1 MNKNIFILCVCC
13 IFIMAFNPVMA
24 KESSPEDYIGYWI
37 DEYGK
42 LTDPAYS
49 LKIKRIRS
57 IFKKMRKI
65 ILMSHLSILNHAK
78 SPSLCIRSGHIIIT
92 KKAIDICY
100 NTPDMLSG
108 DSRMAFVIGHEM
120 AHLKNGDFWYANNDL
135 PPPKKHPQK
144 KGQSLPQLSLQ
155 EPLEIRQKKELRADR
170 FGIVYMSF
178 CDFNPSVIVDSNGS
192 NFFQDWLDISGRL
205 LHNENDSHPSPYK
218 RAQDLLAEIKTV
230 INHLDYFN
238 IGLRLYQLGRYDDAL
253 EFFEFFSSEYPCKAV
268 INNIGLIHYQK
279 AMKKLME
286 CDPQK
291 AKRFKLSTAIDFE
304 TTAMLF
310 SNNDRDRYREGCADD
325 LFDDAIDYF
334 ENAYLH
340 DKSYLHALINYS
352 SALIMSGKY
361 EKARGIIKDDILIH
375 DKQNPAAI
383 NNLAVALYLLGKDE
397 DTAFEADMFKQ
408 ASQKLIRVI
417 QQYPDFSLAYY
428 NLERLQNIRK
438 RNAAANESWDNYLSI
453 LQKKNIPATKNIP
466 FHEPSPYTFG
476 SIDNSTISQFKG
488 LNKREIKLSSVDCEY
503 FTKGETKVIA
513 FDGIVEIVEKPL
525 EKSLNIE
532 RLISQYGRPGHIY
545 DNFND
550 KKVYLYPRFALEIEG
565 EQIKKVI
572 YFKTPEKKD

>member
-1 MNKNIFILCVCC
+1 
-13 IFIMAFNPVMA
+13 MAFNSVMA
-24 KESSPEDYIGYWI
+24 KDSSPEDYIGYWI

-49 LKIKRIRS
+49 LKIKRVRS

-310 SNNDRDRYREGCADD
+310 SNNDRNRYREGCADD

-417 QQYPDFSLAYY
+417 QQDPDFSLAYY

-453 LQKKNIPATKNIP
+453 LQKKNTPATKNIP

-545 DNFND
+545 DNLND
-550 KKVYLYPRFALEIEG
+550 KKVYLYPRFALDIEG